1 MDKFF
6 DNYLINIDAT
16 VIIHQSEFKP
26 SYFENNKKRFVKDII
41 GIDKDVNF

>member
-26 SYFENNKKRFVKDII
+26 SYFENNKKICKDII